1 MGSLWLNDS
10 AAAWR
15 DALASYD
22 DIVARQGVAR
32 LVELDRWYRDELPGA
47 IGARRAP
54 HVTHDELVRLTEWK
68 MARGVWRAPNL
79 VLVRGNDAK
88 LVTQTSTEALAAVP
102 HPTKPIAT
110 MATLAGVGPAT
121 ASAAVSAFAPERYPF
136 FDELVAAQV
145 PKLAGSAVKW
155 TMPYYATYADALR
168 ERAAALGD
176 DWTPTTVER
185 ALWAAVGGKA
195 GKKALTP

>member
-10 AAAWR
+10 TAAWI
-15 DALASYD
+15 DALATYD
-22 DIVARQGVAR
+22 DVVARQGVAR
-32 LVELDRWYRDELPGA
+32 LAELDRWYRDELPGA
-47 IGARRAP
+47 ISARRSP
-54 HVTHDELVRLTEWK
+54 HVAHDELVRLTEWK

-88 LVTQTSTEALAAVP
+88 LVIGTSTEALAAVP

-110 MATLAGVGPAT
+110 LATLAGVGPAT

-136 FDELVAAQV
+136 FDELVAGQV
-145 PKLAGSAVKW
+145 PKLGAVKW

-168 ERAAALGD
+168 ERATALGGS
-176 DWTPTTVER
+176 WTPTMVER
-185 ALWAAVGGKA
+185 ALWATVGGKA
-195 GKKALTP
+195 GKKALTS